1 MNPFA
6 SNIDQ
11 RIDGMGETVLLRNIL
26 SWMGDAVPPAP
37 LGPGDDCARIPKLS
51 THRMITTD
59 PIWYQRHFDASLPP
73 EAVGRKVVVR
83 NLSDLAAAG
92 ATPEGALFSL
102 FSPTQLSREWLER
115 CCRSIGETC
124 LRYGLKI
131 CGGDIAQIPSDL
143 GLNLAVWGITHSPVP
158 GRGNASPG
166 DTLWVTGQLGGSI
179 LQAHW
184 QFEPRLAEGAW
195 LTSCGAVSA
204 MMDISDGLAADLPR
218 LLGSDKG
225 ALLNLD
231 QLPIREDAIML
242 SQISHK
248 PDWWHAWSDGEDY
261 ELLFALKKEY
271 SADSFQRQWQQ
282 AFKTRITCIG
292 EVTTLLENP
301 GQLRFSGTRTPPHC
315 GGYEHFKKADS

>member
-6 SNIDQ
+6 SNIEQ
-11 RIDGMGETVLLRNIL
+11 RIDGIGENQLLKNIL
-26 SWMGDAVPPAP
+26 SWLGAAVPAAP
-37 LGPGDDCARIPKLS
+37 FGPGDDCALIPKLS

-59 PIWYQRHFDASLPP
+59 PIWYQRHFDASLAP
-73 EAVGRKVVVR
+73 ESVGRKIVVR

-102 FSPTQLSREWLER
+102 FSPTQLSIEWLER
-115 CCRSIGETC
+115 CCRSIGKTC
-124 LRYGLKI
+124 VQYGLKI

-143 GLNLAVWGITHSPVP
+143 GLSLTAWGTTHSPVP
-158 GRGNASPG
+158 GRGKASPG

-195 LTSCGAVSA
+195 LTSTGAVSA

-218 LLGSDKG
+218 LLGKDRG
-225 ALLNLD
+225 ARLD
-231 QLPIREDAIML
+231 LDLLPIREDAIML
-242 SQISHK
+242 SQVSHK

-261 ELLFALKKEY
+261 ELLFALKKDQ
-271 SADSFQRQWQQ
+271 SIQTFQEQWQK
-282 AFKTRITCIG
+282 AFKTKLTCIG
-292 EVTTLLENP
+292 EVTSIAEGEDSL
-301 GQLRFSGTRTPPHC
+301 QFSGVRTPPPS
-315 GGYEHFKKADS
+315 GGYEHFRKSDS